1 LAEHT
6 TKVEAWEASGSIGA
20 PPKQGKLSVALS
32 SIEKELRGVML
43 HNFITWEDDSTPSWE
58 VEETVVLEEETVVLE
73 EDVVETLEGEP
84 VVVEVVE
91 SMDVDD
97 DMEG

>member
-58 VEETVVLEEETVVLE
+58 VEETVVLEE
-73 EDVVETLEGEP
+73 DVVETLEGEP